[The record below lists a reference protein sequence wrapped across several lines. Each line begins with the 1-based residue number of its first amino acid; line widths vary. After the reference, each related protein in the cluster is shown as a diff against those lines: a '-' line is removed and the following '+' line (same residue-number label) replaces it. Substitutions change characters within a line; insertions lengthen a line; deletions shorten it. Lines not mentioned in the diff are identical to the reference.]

1 MFCESYD
8 VELYDQEEEERL
20 MMQIYEEFEEEA
32 TWIKEEKGN
41 ELTKCSLRYEM

>member
-20 MMQIYEEFEEEA
+20 MMQIYEEFQEEEYYF
-32 TWIKEEKGN
+32 KKEKGN
-41 ELTKCSLRYEM
+41 KLTKCSLRYEM